1 MQVVKSQNASLDKW
15 LLLLPFYIRTIVTF
29 FACFQGNFFLL
40 AKDKHGSR
48 SVDAVWAS
56 SEVGTKREIALE
68 LLEKEDELKDDYYGR
83 FVLRNCQIDTF
94 KRKQGVWKEA
104 QETSSKTKQ
113 LFGDILD
120 QKHGSSSRVSQKGAK
135 RGKSVS
141 SQDTHGSQLGSATSP
156 AKRKKIALF

>member
-1 MQVVKSQNASLDKW
+1 MD
-15 LLLLPFYIRTIVTF
+15 
-29 FACFQGNFFLL
+29 AC
-40 AKDKHGSR
+40 
-48 SVDAVWAS
+48 WAS
-56 SEVGTKREIALE
+56 SEVATKKEIALE
-68 LLEKEDELKDDYYGR
+68 MLEKEDELKDDYYGR

-94 KRKQGVWKEA
+94 KRKQGVWQEA

-120 QKHGSSSRVSQKGAK
+120 QRHGSSSRMSQKAAK

-141 SQDTHGSQLGSATSP
+141 SQDAHGSQFDSAASP